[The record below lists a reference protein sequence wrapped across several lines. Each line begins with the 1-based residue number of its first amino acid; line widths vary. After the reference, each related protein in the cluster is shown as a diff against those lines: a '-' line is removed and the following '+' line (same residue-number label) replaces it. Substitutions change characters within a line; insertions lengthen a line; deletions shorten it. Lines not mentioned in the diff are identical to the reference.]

1 MEKRRLGKTNLEV
14 TAISFGAL
22 PMQRCTLEEAGE
34 VLNTA
39 LNLGINFI
47 DTARAYTDSEEK
59 IGKGI
64 SKRRKDFYLASKSL
78 NRTKEGIIKD
88 IEISLGNM
96 QTDFIDL
103 YQLHNVKLEKDFVAV
118 MSEGGALEG
127 LEMAKAQGKIGSI
140 GITGHNIPLLIKAVQ
155 TGKFDTVQVPY
166 NIVEQDAAKE
176 LFPLARSLD
185 MGIIIMKPLGGG
197 QIDKADLSLR
207 FILAQKD
214 VVLIPGM
221 DTTTQVQENSR
232 AANPYIP
239 LDAKE
244 LAELEAEANIVG
256 KSFCRRC
263 AYCLPCAVGIDIPQ
277 VFIFKIQYE
286 RYGLK
291 AAIPNRYTNLAVKP
305 SACIDCGLCEKRCPY
320 DIPIRA
326 RLKEMCVHMKDFGGK

>member
-34 VLNTA
+34 VLNSA
-39 LNLGINFI
+39 LDLGINFI

-59 IGKGI
+59 IGRGI
-64 SKRRKDFYLASKSL
+64 AHRRKEFYLATKSL
-78 NRTKEGIIKD
+78 SRTKEGILKD
-88 IEISLGNM
+88 VDISLNNM

-103 YQLHNVKLEKDFVAV
+103 YQLHNVKLEKDFVTV

-127 LEMAKAQGKIGSI
+127 LEAAKAQGKIGAI
-140 GITGHNIPLLIKAVQ
+140 GITGHSIPLLIKAVQ
-155 TGKFDTVQVPY
+155 TGKFDTLQVPY
-166 NIVEQDAAKE
+166 NVVEQEAAKE

-197 QIDKADLSLR
+197 QIDKANLSLR

-221 DTTTQVQENSR
+221 DTVEQVQQNSST
-232 AANPYIP
+232 ANPYCP
-239 LDAKE
+239 LNKQE
-244 LAELEAEANIVG
+244 MAELEEEAAIVG

-291 AAIPNRYTNLAVKP
+291 AAIPNRYANLAVKP

-326 RLKEMCVHMKDFGGK
+326 RLKEMCAHMNDFGGK